1 MRVRRGVRFLPALG
15 AASLTLAHLLTA
27 VAFRRKTREIFTR
40 LENMAAAEVQAAP
53 VPAIIESF
61 ASRAVGRTPVPRAVR
76 LRQTGEMRAAPDSP
90 WRPFSAEQVIRISR
104 PGFAWVA
111 RMQVV
116 PLLSAQIRECYID
129 DQGLLE
135 ARLWGSLPLAR
146 LAGPETSKGELM
158 RYLAELIW
166 APRAMRHN
174 PALSWREIDAAT
186 VEVSAASPGGPA
198 RVRLIFEDGDIAR
211 IEADDRPRAAG
222 RRIVPTRWEGC
233 CGDYR
238 EMEGC
243 RIPTRAAVSW
253 LLDDGPFEYWRGKVT
268 AYGKRRL

>member
-1 MRVRRGVRFLPALG
+1 MSGFCLP
-15 AASLTLAHLLTA
+15 LAQQVSRWRTSLTA
-27 VAFRRKTREIFTR
+27 VGFRRKTREIFTR

-198 RVRLIFEDGDIAR
+198 RG
-211 IEADDRPRAAG
+211 
-222 RRIVPTRWEGC
+222 
-233 CGDYR
+233 
-238 EMEGC
+238 
-243 RIPTRAAVSW
+243 
-253 LLDDGPFEYWRGKVT
+253 T
-268 AYGKRRL
+268 AYLRGWRYRSH